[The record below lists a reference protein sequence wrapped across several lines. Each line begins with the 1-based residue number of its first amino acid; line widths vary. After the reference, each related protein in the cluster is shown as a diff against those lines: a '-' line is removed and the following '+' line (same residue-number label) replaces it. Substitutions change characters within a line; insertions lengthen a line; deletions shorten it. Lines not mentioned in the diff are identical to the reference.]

1 MYRIR
6 FNHFSNVANRV
17 EMVEAVIHAD
27 TVECGP
33 GALLLITNRP
43 DRLVVKALPHGAWF
57 ECDHVSEPTLLQ

>member
-17 EMVEAVIHAD
+17 EMVEALFDAD

-43 DRLVVKALPHGAWF
+43 DRVVIKALPHGNWF
-57 ECDHVSEPTLLQ
+57 ECDHESKSPLLQ